1 MGALPTKSG
10 HGREALIPREAS
22 LPIFM
27 RHERWHETL
36 FVHYEFPAEQVKR
49 LLPRGLE
56 LDTLDGKAYVGLV
69 LLTEVAVGL
78 PVCRWLTMTHH
89 GANVRTYVRRRG
101 TPGIYFF
108 SLECSEALVALG
120 ARLATMP
127 YVPATMDR
135 RATGDEHVFSSRRW
149 RGKGTV
155 EASWTVADAEPPSS
169 LTNFLVERYY
179 VFSTLG
185 PFVVRGHVHH
195 EPWPL
200 RRAELKHL
208 DFDLFDAAQLPLA
221 DALGEPLVIF
231 SPGVGPVDFELLH
244 PY

>member
-1 MGALPTKSG
+1 MGALPTKSE
-10 HGREALIPREAS
+10 HGKESLLRREVS

-27 RHERWHETL
+27 RHGRWDETL
-36 FVHYEFPAEQVKR
+36 FVHYEFPPEQVKR

-108 SLECSEALVALG
+108 SLECSEALVAIG
-120 ARLATMP
+120 ARIATMP
-127 YVPATMDR
+127 YIPATMER
-135 RATGDEHVFSSRRW
+135 SAAGAEYVFSSRRW
-149 RGKGTV
+149 RGKGSV
-155 EASWTVADAEPPSS
+155 EAAWTVTDAAAPSR
-169 LTNFLVERYY
+169 LTDFLVERYY

-185 PFVVRGHVHH
+185 MFVLRGHVHH

-200 RRAELKHL
+200 RSAELKHL
-208 DFDLFDAAQLPLA
+208 DFDLFDQAGLPLA
-221 DALGEPLVIF
+221 DARSGPIVTF

-244 PY
+244 PC